1 MGKWLNIIKDHMTY
15 SYNLSNV
22 VSITYN
28 EKTKCLYIDTTSDK
42 HIEITEISKEEFIS
56 MSKFIG
62 SDVN

>member
-22 VSITYN
+22 VNLIYN
-28 EKTKCLYIDTTSDK
+28 EKSECLYIDTTSGK
-42 HIEITEISKEEFIS
+42 HIEITEIPKEEFIS
-56 MSKFIG
+56 ISKFIG

>member
-56 MSKFIG
+56 MSEFIG